1 MKHPTPNPKLPTSNS
16 QPPTANSQLQTPNL
30 PTPNIPCNARIYI
43 AGHLGLVGGGIWRA
57 FERHGYTNLIGRS
70 IDELDLIQQQ
80 AVDEFFAAEK
90 PEYVVLVAAKVGGI
104 HANNIYRGQFIY
116 ENLMIELNVIHA
128 AYKHGVKKLL
138 FLGSSCIYPR
148 LAPQPISEEA
158 LLTGPLEPTNEPY
171 AIAKIAGIRLC
182 DAYNRQYGTN
192 FISAMPTNMYGPG
205 DNYHPENS
213 HVLPAMIR
221 KMHLAKSLENEDFDE
236 LMRVYARELSVVRC
250 QSAGTVPAA
259 QQPDNRE
266 LMEWLAKSGIT
277 QSEIGNRKSAICL
290 SLWGTGTPLREF
302 LYSDDLAEAC
312 LFLVEKV
319 NYSDLAFTDA
329 SGTVQSHIN
338 IGSGK
343 EAAIREIAETVKEV
357 VGFQGEIA
365 WDSSQPDGTPRKL
378 MDSSRINTLGWTP
391 QISLK
396 EGIARAY
403 QDFLSRIHSVQR

>member
-1 MKHPTPNPKLPTSNS
+1 MTLTTNNQQLITGIPK
-16 QPPTANSQLQTPNL
+16 
-30 PTPNIPCNARIYI
+30 NAKIYI

-70 IDELDLIQQQ
+70 IDEMDLMNQ
-80 AVDEFFAAEK
+80 AEVETFFAKEK

-104 HANNIYRGQFIY
+104 QANNTYRGQFIY

-138 FLGSSCIYPR
+138 FLGSSCIYPK
-148 LAPQPISEEA
+148 LAPQPIKEEA

-213 HVLPAMIR
+213 HVLPALIR
-221 KMHLAKSLENEDFDE
+221 RFHEAKVS
-236 LMRVYARELSVVRC
+236 
-250 QSAGTVPAA
+250 GAA
-259 QQPDNRE
+259 E
-266 LMEWLAKSGIT
+266 AV
-277 QSEIGNRKSAICL
+277 C
-290 SLWGTGTPLREF
+290 WGTGSPLREF

-312 LFLVEKV
+312 VFLVEKA
-319 NYSDLAFTDA
+319 NYKDMAFADE

-338 IGSGK
+338 VGSGK
-343 EAAIREIAETVKEV
+343 EVTIKQLAETVRDV
-357 VGFQGEIA
+357 VGFKGKIS
-365 WDSSQPDGTPRKL
+365 WDSSKPDGTPRKL
-378 MDSSRINTLGWTP
+378 LDSSRINTLGWTP
-391 QISLK
+391 KVTLK
-396 EGIARAY
+396 EGITRAY
-403 QDFLSRIHSVQR
+403 QDFLSRS